1 LQPKWFK
8 YPKLRPK
15 RIRDLI
21 MKHKLQSIIFS
32 FIGLMGV
39 QNAYAE
45 NEIYAVLNET
55 DSIMTL
61 RYDDQRVANSGVTD
75 WSDQIYIMYKGTMYN
90 VQGQEVK

>member
-1 LQPKWFK
+1 
-8 YPKLRPK
+8 
-15 RIRDLI
+15 